1 MHMHESLERAAMQG
15 KSLLVVVESPSEQL
29 SAIMGDVKLNFF
41 GCEGQSGIEVLIDE
55 GEFGLELLPKLL
67 IYLWDL
73 AVGFFESP
81 VALKLMNFLL
91 ALEAGLSEPFF
102 P

>member
-1 MHMHESLERAAMQG
+1 MHESLERAAMQR
-15 KSLLVVVESPSEQL
+15 KSLLVVIKSPSEQL

-41 GCEGQSGIEVLIDE
+41 SCEGQSGIEVLIDKS
-55 GEFGLELLPKLL
+55 ELNLKFLPKLL

-73 AVGFFESP
+73 AVGFFESSI
-81 VALKLMNFLL
+81 ALKLMDFLL
-91 ALEAGLSEPFF
+91 ALETGLSEPFF